1 MSVACVEL
9 PEGHNAKEL
18 SEMSNGTAKFPVE
31 AESIRTLRHNL
42 RMTQEEFAHRLGITV
57 ATVNRWENGHNRPT
71 RLARK
76 ALIALASQ
84 GGVQLPSTPI
94 EG

>member
-1 MSVACVEL
+1 MNNI
-9 PEGHNAKEL
+9 NA
-18 SEMSNGTAKFPVE
+18 NFHAE
-31 AESIRTLRHNL
+31 AESIRTLRQNL

-71 RLARK
+71 RLARR
-76 ALIALASQ
+76 ALLDLASK
-84 GGVQLPSTPI
+84 GGIQLPATRI